1 MTTINMAWP
10 TGALAGGLCTV
21 TTDKARG
28 DDFPANID
36 TVMCEYDG
44 RITDI
49 PFRRLYHRVTRVRC
63 RTLGAKALDSLD
75 SESLDIKADVIE
87 DDVFGSHGVNDLQA
101 VTLSGLNGDLA
112 SVGGSNFLYGCT
124 GLTSLT
130 LPASLAS
137 VGGSNF
143 LAGCTGL
150 TSLTLPASLASVGG
164 SNFLAGCTGL
174 TSLTLPASLASVGGS
189 NFLAGC
195 TGLTS
200 LTLPASLASVGGS
213 NFLYGCTG
221 LTSLTLPASLASV
234 GGSGFLYGCTGLT
247 SLDVQD
253 GFGSKNLNTTW
264 LLDDVKTI
272 STLTLRL
279 TSGMWM
285 ASTWTS
291 HLATGATVNVPAT
304 LLDAYKADTTWA
316 KFNLQAIGA

>member
-28 DDFPANID
+28 DDFPANLD

-44 RITDI
+44 RITDV
-49 PFRRLYHRVTRVRC
+49 PFRTTYHRVTRVRC
-63 RTLGAKALDSLD
+63 RTLGAKALESLD

-87 DDVFGSHGVNDLQA
+87 DSVFGSYGARNLQA

-112 SVGGSNFLYGCT
+112 SVSGASFLSNCT

-137 VGGSNF
+137 VSGSSF
-143 LAGCTGL
+143 LSGCTGLTSLTLPASLTSVSGASFLSNCTGL
-150 TSLTLPASLASVGG
+150 TSLTLPASLASVSG
-164 SNFLAGCTGL
+164 SSFL
-174 TSLTLPASLASVGGS
+174 S
-189 NFLAGC
+189 N
-195 TGLTS
+195 
-200 LTLPASLASVGGS
+200 
-213 NFLYGCTG
+213 
-221 LTSLTLPASLASV
+221 
-234 GGSGFLYGCTGLT
+234 CTGLT

-253 GFGSKNLNTTW
+253 GFGSKNLSTTW
-264 LLDDVKTI
+264 LLDKVNEI
-272 STLTLRL
+272 ATLTLRQ
-279 TSGMWM
+279 TSGMWK

-316 KFNLQAIGA
+316 KFNLKAIG